1 MENPTLLHRRAATI
15 AAAALSTGGTIL
27 TTGASATVSKVS
39 PSDQHA
45 IVSETNSVRRQA
57 GRSSLTWAD
66 DPASTAGGS
75 LHHGAMG
82 SHRFDHGVPVRALT
96 LRAAVVN
103 TRVYGAAERDV
114 GAIGGVH
121 AVVVGGRGT
130 VQCLGQEPEGRVP
143 DTRPSAVSNE
153 VQQDRTGEA
162 TAGEKGRRGTLSVLL
177 VKFHTQLGGLRVT
190 SSMAPGCRAP
200 GLGSTA

>member
-1 MENPTLLHRRAATI
+1 MNTPSSPRPTARRKVGQSPLTWDDSLAKAA
-15 AAAALSTGGTIL
+15 
-27 TTGASATVSKVS
+27 
-39 PSDQHA
+39 
-45 IVSETNSVRRQA
+45 QA
-57 GRSSLTWAD
+57 WAD

-82 SHRFDHGVPVRALT
+82 SRRFDHGVPVRALT

-121 AVVVGGRGT
+121 AVVAGGRGT
-130 VQCLGQEPEGRVP
+130 VQCLGQKPEGRVL

-153 VQQDRTGEA
+153 AQQDRTGEA
-162 TAGEKGRRGTLSVLL
+162 TAGEKGRRGALSVLL
-177 VKFHTQLGGLRVT
+177 IKFHMLPGGLRVT